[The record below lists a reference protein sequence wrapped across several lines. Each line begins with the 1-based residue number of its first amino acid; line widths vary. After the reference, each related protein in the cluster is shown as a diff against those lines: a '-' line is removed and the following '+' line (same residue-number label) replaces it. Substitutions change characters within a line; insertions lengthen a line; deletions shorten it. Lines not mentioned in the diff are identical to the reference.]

1 MPWNTR
7 SGPSSLPTKRACPSS
22 PHSCGGSA
30 ACRSQPADVSS
41 LRSVPRYAVFVAG
54 VAFIASVCLLV
65 VPAAI
70 VSNAA
75 SCEGLGKCL
84 SLEKDLLRSL
94 DKSVH
99 PCDDFYQHVCGG
111 WDDPVSG
118 HDKSPSERYS
128 GHFKDNFLWNML
140 RRKIPQRPL
149 TAADKVSFMLL
160 SCLKQLGRDGS
171 DELRAFLRDL
181 GLPWPH
187 RSPATRAQL
196 LQSLVK
202 LSLTLGMPTFW
213 AFMIGRHPARPSQNT
228 LYMTMDR
235 RLLEWSHDVDK
246 LHSHGA
252 LHQYLRRCAEVL
264 GGTGQ
269 SYSLMIANVLEAH
282 ENISDIVQ
290 EHWQLFCIPRYDNL
304 SDAELR
310 RAVNGHLPDDSQLWP
325 EDEIVNLQPTLF
337 DVLDRFHLTP
347 DENRERFKLFLGAYL
362 VWTVA
367 PLVTSQLAVA
377 MLGDMGY
384 RDSPVSF
391 MSRKCFS
398 SVSFVLPLVA
408 WKLQTNSVQ
417 SKHLLWSVFQV
428 VKAALLKAL
437 GSYREAIAVR
447 ANHVASRLLVNAFN
461 MSATWATVDNIYAFL
476 DMGGPDSISYFH
488 MFRHVSR
495 DTVTLY
501 KQSLRKPRHT
511 MFYVPGVAR
520 EPIYRLL
527 VTREVT
533 VPNHWTALALTG
545 STHSLPVMAA
555 VLGMGQ
561 VAQMLA
567 LLNFVFFYDEQFT
580 RYPYEELKDDFGGWL
595 AHLKRFERV
604 LEKHSLLPDL
614 TTSDKR
620 QLMRLSLSALVGAHA
635 SARPGRDTVGT
646 APEFASAQRGQW
658 STSGPA
664 SLHGIPKE
672 ELFFLVSCFLDCGL
686 KGRQR
691 LLQQTYCNVALPS
704 VPAFGSTFQCNE
716 SHRMKTNFTWQKV
729 DDDINVDD
737 S

>member
-1 MPWNTR
+1 
-7 SGPSSLPTKRACPSS
+7 
-22 PHSCGGSA
+22 
-30 ACRSQPADVSS
+30 
-41 LRSVPRYAVFVAG
+41 
-54 VAFIASVCLLV
+54 
-65 VPAAI
+65 
-70 VSNAA
+70 
-75 SCEGLGKCL
+75 
-84 SLEKDLLRSL
+84 
-94 DKSVH
+94 
-99 PCDDFYQHVCGG
+99 
-111 WDDPVSG
+111 
-118 HDKSPSERYS
+118 
-128 GHFKDNFLWNML
+128 
-140 RRKIPQRPL
+140 
-149 TAADKVSFMLL
+149 
-160 SCLKQLGRDGS
+160 
-171 DELRAFLRDL
+171 
-181 GLPWPH
+181 
-187 RSPATRAQL
+187 
-196 LQSLVK
+196 
-202 LSLTLGMPTFW
+202 
-213 AFMIGRHPARPSQNT
+213 
-228 LYMTMDR
+228 MTMDR

-488 MFRHVSR
+488 MFSSPNGVVTGRRCRHVSR

-580 RYPYEELKDDFGGWL
+580 
-595 AHLKRFERV
+595 
-604 LEKHSLLPDL
+604 
-614 TTSDKR
+614 
-620 QLMRLSLSALVGAHA
+620 
-635 SARPGRDTVGT
+635 
-646 APEFASAQRGQW
+646 
-658 STSGPA
+658 
-664 SLHGIPKE
+664 
-672 ELFFLVSCFLDCGL
+672 
-686 KGRQR
+686 
-691 LLQQTYCNVALPS
+691 QTYCNVALPS